1 MKNERMEIRL
11 DEMSMVTGGTVNKN
25 PTPGNPGIDGI
36 INGKNY
42 DAVAQAIADIL
53 NGDDVRT
60 RRVDDSRD
68 IYDCV
73 I

>member
-1 MKNERMEIRL
+1 MKNEMMEIRL

-53 NGDDVRT
+53 NGDNVRT

>member
-1 MKNERMEIRL
+1 MMEIRL

-53 NGDDVRT
+53 NGDNVRT

>member
-53 NGDDVRT
+53 NGDNVRT
-60 RRVDDSRD
+60 RQVDDSRD